1 MHPYKCGYAGIITVV
16 TGCLLDIV
24 FYECQNIVL
33 GNDN

>member
-16 TGCLLDIV
+16 VGCLLHIV